1 MLRLNAER
9 GLNLLQIEMEQRR
22 YTEGMK
28 YSSIPPTIHCDSFS
42 EEPPINPHGFDV
54 SALTPPRSPSLIG
67 TPQLHPYIGSGISD
81 VPYTEGMKYSS
92 IPPISIHSFSEE
104 QGELLPYNSEPSA
117 LTPPRLPS
125 LIGTPQLHH
134 LSPYIGSGISD
145 VPSSQTTSA
154 HFLFTSSYSH
164 LSALQSSPSSS
175 VQPGLNQS
183 SNGFAPINNHVQMSI
198 EQNQDNSG
206 TACTTVTNQ
215 ITYKEQNSHGHV
227 APMNNSFFLEKPQKP
242 LVCNFP
248 DCNKRFTYLGS
259 LTRHTK
265 SHWQKVHNLNFGHI
279 LYTICKL
286 IQLYEVTI

>member
-1 MLRLNAER
+1 MLLLNAER
-9 GLNLLQIEMEQRR
+9 GLNLLQIEMERRR
-22 YTEGMK
+22 YTEEMK

-42 EEPPINPHGFDV
+42 EEPPINPHGFGV
-54 SALTPPRSPSLIG
+54 SALTPPW
-67 TPQLHPYIGSGISD
+67 
-81 VPYTEGMKYSS
+81 
-92 IPPISIHSFSEE
+92 
-104 QGELLPYNSEPSA
+104 
-117 LTPPRLPS
+117 LPS

-134 LSPYIGSGISD
+134 IGSGISD

-183 SNGFAPINNHVQMSI
+183 SNGFAPINNHVQM
-198 EQNQDNSG
+198 NQDNSG

-215 ITYKEQNSHGHV
+215 ITYKEQNSQGHV

-242 LVCNFP
+242 FVCNFP
-248 DCNKRFTYLGS
+248 DCNKRFIS
-259 LTRHTK
+259 LTGQ
-265 SHWQKVHNLNFGHI
+265 SEKVHNLNFGHI